1 MDLLKR
7 MRDGQAW
14 ETIKARRK
22 EAEQERETDLL
33 EPLDEEIQGEVK
45 QKEAAEPDDEE
56 VIADSNIMEDPAQA
70 EVIITGTLELN
81 IDTNTE
87 FNIKVDQETEEL
99 VNSES
104 VTHSLWPRL
113 SGYFRWQGLIFTEFN
128 ETLLYKTYKTFKE

>member
-1 MDLLKR
+1 
-7 MRDGQAW
+7 
-14 ETIKARRK
+14 
-22 EAEQERETDLL
+22 
-33 EPLDEEIQGEVK
+33 
-45 QKEAAEPDDEE
+45 
-56 VIADSNIMEDPAQA
+56 MEDPAQA